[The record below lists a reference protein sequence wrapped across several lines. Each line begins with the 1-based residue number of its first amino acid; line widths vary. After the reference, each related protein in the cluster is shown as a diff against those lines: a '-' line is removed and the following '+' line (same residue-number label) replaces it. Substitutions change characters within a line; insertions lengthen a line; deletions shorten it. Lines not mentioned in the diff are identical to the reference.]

1 MVTDDEISTVSRAWL
16 SYTASQDEKDLWAVG
31 AVDNW
36 VNRGQLEV
44 AWRLVLALCS
54 EVDADDLKMIAN
66 IGAGPVENM
75 ITNFGDA
82 ALDLIE
88 SLVATNL
95 TLLRAVAMVW
105 AWDEPERE
113 RVDRLLAAHG
123 QERL

>member
-1 MVTDDEISTVSRAWL
+1 MITDDDIATLGRAWI
-16 SYTASQDEKDLWAVG
+16 SYTAGGDEEDLWAVG
-31 AVDNW
+31 AVDDW
-36 VNRGQLEV
+36 VNGGQLDV

-75 ITNFGDA
+75 ITNFGNP

-88 SLVATNL
+88 SAVATNL

-105 AWDEPERE
+105 GWDEPERE
-113 RVDRLLAAHG
+113 RVDRLLADHK